1 MYLRKYH
8 NLDVKEQGHLW
19 VGFCSMTCHHFLAT
33 QPGGRSEHV
42 RITLPDKCFATALTQ
57 ALRSSYRSS
66 EEGQLEKVIYI

>member
-1 MYLRKYH
+1 
-8 NLDVKEQGHLW
+8 
-19 VGFCSMTCHHFLAT
+19 MTCHHFLAT